1 MIIIIRITMPME
13 QFEIKGIIAPQ
24 LILIIILRKNY
35 KLQIP
40 SNYQLIDESLYRTI
54 QQIQLNNLS
63 IKKLYYLPLLYTIF
77 LIILLSNMIGL
88 IPYSTTPSVEII
100 ITQSIAFTIQIGIL
114 LYGIIVEH
122 GKYITHLFLPAGT
135 PIALIPLMVPL
146 EIVAYITRTLSLGL
160 RQGVNIITGHILV
173 KVCISF
179 AANMSNI
186 LIILPLGF
194 TIIFLAL
201 EILIAYLQAYIY
213 IFIISITLKD
223 IL

>member
-1 MIIIIRITMPME
+1 
-13 QFEIKGIIAPQ
+13 
-24 LILIIILRKNY
+24 
-35 KLQIP
+35 
-40 SNYQLIDESLYRTI
+40 
-54 QQIQLNNLS
+54 
-63 IKKLYYLPLLYTIF
+63 
-77 LIILLSNMIGL
+77 MIGL